1 MTTPAARSR
10 CWRRSP
16 AAGQGLT
23 ARAKTAGPS
32 NMGHLPAAEG
42 APATAGSGP
51 RYEGPHGV
59 DEQVHLADLPTVH
72 AVYRR
77 AVIGLPAG

>member
-1 MTTPAARSR
+1 
-10 CWRRSP
+10 
-16 AAGQGLT
+16 
-23 ARAKTAGPS
+23 
-32 NMGHLPAAEG
+32 MGHLPAAEG
-42 APATAGSGP
+42 VPATAGSGP
-51 RYEGPHGV
+51 RYEGLHGV